1 MSHSNIIR
9 LVGCAGYSRVPAA
22 DVGNGERRLQSENK
36 KGKPRSQDNMTW
48 RANIVNAGQ
57 LEEGRGREGR
67 NGSMD
72 GGWVWEV
79 SNNGTQKKKRRMV
92 ERV

>member
-57 LEEGRGREGR
+57 LEEGRGEGGKEWKYGR
-67 NGSMD
+67 WVGVGS
-72 GGWVWEV
+72 
-79 SNNGTQKKKRRMV
+79 Q
-92 ERV
+92 